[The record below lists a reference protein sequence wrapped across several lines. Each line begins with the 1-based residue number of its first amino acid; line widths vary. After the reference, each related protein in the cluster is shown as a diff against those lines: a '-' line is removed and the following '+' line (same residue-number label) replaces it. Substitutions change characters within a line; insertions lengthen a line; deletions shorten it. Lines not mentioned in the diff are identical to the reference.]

1 MIDGGCRNS
10 LMQFASIVAVMD
22 TVLTSDSL
30 AMHMSVALGK
40 PTVVLVG
47 PTSPWELDVF
57 GSGEIVHSGIECLA
71 CYLSRCDKTVNCM
84 NTLSPEHV
92 LSRVEPFL

>member
-1 MIDGGCRNS
+1 
-10 LMQFASIVAVMD
+10 MQFSSLVNILD
-22 TVLTSDSL
+22 VLVTSDSL
-30 AMHMSVALGK
+30 AMHIGVSLGK

-57 GSGEIVHSGIECLA
+57 GVGEIVHTDIECLA

-92 LSRVEPFL
+92 TSVVEKYL